1 MFVYQESFK
10 LAFKTGFCFHIFDI
24 YIQKIFT
31 LQATLIVIK
40 YRVSGSNCPIIKFDL
55 TPNQKT

>member
-24 YIQKIFT
+24 YTKDIYFTGYFNCDKIYFSCGNDIGA
-31 LQATLIVIK
+31 LL
-40 YRVSGSNCPIIKFDL
+40 NC
-55 TPNQKT
+55 